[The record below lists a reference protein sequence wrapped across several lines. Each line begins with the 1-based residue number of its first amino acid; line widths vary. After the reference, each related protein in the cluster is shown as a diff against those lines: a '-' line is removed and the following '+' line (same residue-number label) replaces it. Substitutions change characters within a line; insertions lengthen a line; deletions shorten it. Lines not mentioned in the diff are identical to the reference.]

1 MRLLICLLLFTC
13 APVDIVSQI
22 PIASAEEVEP
32 PPCHDPLHVRKEA
45 TRIVLVTCSGSET
58 EIKFSEITGPAGNA
72 GGPGERGPS
81 GSPAPEEK
89 KIPYC
94 RHDPV
99 THTNHTLSLKPSE
112 IVTKFSGYYGTLDFP
127 GDCGQ
132 WENLCS
138 CDNKICQNPNPAVRH
153 NFLEI
158 IE

>member
-1 MRLLICLLLFTC
+1 MLKLLTVALLSLTC
-13 APVDIVSQI
+13 SQPGKSDAPAPI
-22 PIASAEEVEP
+22 PIAAVEP
-32 PPCHDPLHVRKEA
+32 PPCHDPVHFRKEA
-45 TRIVLVTCSGSET
+45 TRIVLITCSGSET

-127 GDCGQ
+127 GECKE

-138 CDNKICQNPNPAVRH
+138 CDNPVCQNPAPAVRH
-153 NFLEI
+153 NLK
-158 IE
+158 